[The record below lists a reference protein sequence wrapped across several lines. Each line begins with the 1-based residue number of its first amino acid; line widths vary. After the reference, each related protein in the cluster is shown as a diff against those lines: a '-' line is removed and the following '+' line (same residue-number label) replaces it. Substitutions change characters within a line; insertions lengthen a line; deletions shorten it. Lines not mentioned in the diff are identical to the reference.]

1 MYNTILRVGSLM
13 TYFPLAETYD
23 TGTAYFESL
32 GLIGGSTGMAPI
44 ISANKTI
51 PAVDAYSSQL
61 TVAVTDSVL
70 KYTQTTSTTNRFASW
85 NLGATYDKLL
95 GLCFFQM
102 GTSQDTQGLIFSENT
117 YTGSQATQ
125 GYPEDMYRLQNY
137 TYSTTTAYWLYKRVG
152 TSYTKIG
159 EDLTICV
166 NDDPY
171 SHVYGLAFYCEK
183 GNPGVQKCF
192 MKDGT
197 TSQWIQ
203 ILSTTDGAFTTGF
216 QSVGILTGAASG
228 QVGRMIAPFYVWGV
242 E

>member
-1 MYNTILRVGSLM
+1 M
-13 TYFPLAETYD
+13 TGEDYWT
-23 TGTAYFESL
+23 SL
-32 GLIGGSTGMAPI
+32 GILGASTGMKPI

-70 KYTQTTSTTNRFASW
+70 KYTQTTSTINRYVNW
-85 NLGATYDKLL
+85 NLGATYDKVL
-95 GLCFFQM
+95 GLCYFQM
-102 GTSQDTQGLIFSENT
+102 GTSQDTQGLLFSENT

-125 GYPEDMYRLQNY
+125 DYPQDIYRWQNY
-137 TYSTTTAYWLYKRVG
+137 AYSSTTACWLYKLVG
-152 TSYTKIG
+152 ASGTKIG

-166 NDDPY
+166 NDDLY
-171 SHVYGLAFYCEK
+171 SHAYGLALYCEK

-192 MKDGT
+192 MRDGS

-216 QSVGILTGAASG
+216 QSIGILTGAASG
-228 QVGRMIAPFYVWGV
+228 QVGRMISPFYVWGV